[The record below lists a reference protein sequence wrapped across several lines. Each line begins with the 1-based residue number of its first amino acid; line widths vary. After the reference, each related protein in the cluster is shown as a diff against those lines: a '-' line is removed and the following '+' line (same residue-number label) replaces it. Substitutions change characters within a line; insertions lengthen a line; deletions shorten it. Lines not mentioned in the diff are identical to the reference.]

1 LQKLLEHILREW
13 SVLKGAPA
21 SFIILVALSISA
33 GLGIGAWHYS
43 GRISEMETQVST
55 TNGEIHRYKVALGLE
70 AASRG
75 NLIELTNDE
84 LRVRALS
91 TAAKLREVCTSLR
104 ERDEAAA
111 KAEAKAVHKLDQKE
125 KFLRGVARMK
135 SASDEI
141 DRTVRTDTALIDNEL
156 RRRLSPKAI
165 ATIVG
170 LSPSMY
176 DAATGS
182 PIDILALVTST
193 GGGFSTSMCV
203 LSNGIEQMA
212 KILPSDGK

>member
-1 LQKLLEHILREW
+1 VQKLLEHILREW
-13 SVLKGAPA
+13 AVLKGAPGA
-21 SFIILVALSISA
+21 FIILVALGVSA

-43 GRISEMETQVST
+43 GRISDMETQVST

-70 AASRG
+70 AASKG
-75 NLIELTNDE
+75 NLIELTNNE
-84 LRVRALS
+84 LRIRALS
-91 TAAKLREVCTSLR
+91 TAAKLRTVCTSLR
-104 ERDEAAA
+104 EKDEAAT
-111 KAEAKAVHKLDQKE
+111 KTETKLDNKE
-125 KFLRGVARMK
+125 KAKRAFARMR

-170 LSPSMY
+170 LTPSMY

-193 GGGFSTSMCV
+193 GDGFSTTMCV

-212 KILPSDGK
+212 KILPSDIPK